1 MSAPTKLRYLQYD
14 TLATV
19 AAPDPATT
27 EMLGRDKISDKINFL
42 LPSSLQSSAVKFNT
56 IQIILILICLCP
68 AVLRQWYQIFSYH
81 PISLFRYYLFH
92 TNTQLGFLTFKT
104 VTNTNLFIQILWFFK
119 PSLLFVAVKWFVVL
133 QRSLSPSRI
142 IASHHPWYLSREIR
156 ASNEG

>member
-1 MSAPTKLRYLQYD
+1 
-14 TLATV
+14 
-19 AAPDPATT
+19 
-27 EMLGRDKISDKINFL
+27 MLGRDKISDKINFL

-68 AVLRQWYQIFSYH
+68 AALWQWYQIFSYH

-104 VTNTNLFIQILWFFK
+104 ITNTNLFIQILWFLK

-133 QRSLSPSRI
+133 QRSLSPSEI

-156 ASNEG
+156 ASSGGSWRFQNHVEGPY